1 MIFFLKISSTL
12 LFPNLK
18 YFTKI
23 SQVCLQYQT
32 RLGTNLYQL
41 EADERRDLRT
51 HSVWNLKRALGGHAE
66 VMKLKE
72 AVDNIFN
79 FSKRVLLSILENS
92 FPRPMPYP
100 VMNTILSYLL
110 PVKGAGNMGLVSND
124 EAKQV
129 EERENMVQLYFALAE
144 VYDNVKGIM
153 FDTEPLEAEVSM
165 MYKSKAILVENFET
179 LVAAVDSSQLQLSF
193 EGLGIEE
200 IKVGEMKN

>member
-1 MIFFLKISSTL
+1 
-12 LFPNLK
+12 
-18 YFTKI
+18 
-23 SQVCLQYQT
+23 
-32 RLGTNLYQL
+32 
-41 EADERRDLRT
+41 
-51 HSVWNLKRALGGHAE
+51 
-66 VMKLKE
+66 MKLKE

-92 FPRPMPYP
+92 FPRTMPYP
-100 VMNTILSYLL
+100 VNNTILSYLL

-200 IKVGEMKN
+200 TEVGEMNK